1 MKFNSNFIVIDT
13 EGQPVLREL
22 AIVDHQGN
30 LIYEASAEN
39 QAQNSTISLQT
50 KPLKVIVQEFLEIA
64 QSKTIICHYARHDI
78 DVLRNTFQSVG
89 IPRPPLTF
97 ECSFK
102 LAQYYLPELD
112 NHSLESLSQHL
123 KLDFNGE
130 LFKQDGTNRAKY
142 DALFTYQLYR
152 HMMTEFLKTQLKQ
165 HPNPFGSSRVDTPFQ
180 DHIDYREIFQDEF
193 ERLKSI
199 LIDIKNDPNH
209 QSKGSIVI
217 GEPGSGKT
225 HLMMRLAKDL
235 LKTNRLLFIRQPNN
249 PDAIVFHIYSRILES
264 LIQNVPA
271 SDRTQM
277 EYLLANSFAKII
289 KNVAAYSTAK
299 IQKDDKILEVIQS
312 DNLNLFTDLGKE
324 ETKTKREYW
333 QHIEK
338 RATDWWTRNFSAA
351 GYAPKILK
359 GIIRFCGYTDFNR
372 RQIITQW
379 LALNDLPQEELDKA
393 SLESWGEDTSRE
405 EIALAALEVFS
416 KLSLLDE
423 PLIIVFDQLEGLGLA
438 HNQRLL
444 RSFGEAIKEIFTHVP
459 NSLIILNL
467 FPDRW
472 EQFKEIFDFSIIDR
486 ISQTQI
492 FLSKPPQEKLQ
503 KLLNLKA
510 QTVGVSLDE
519 LFETAEIKTILD
531 KTSIRTTLNTAAD
544 YYRYKIDEIA
554 LPQKPPNSNI
564 SSNPK
569 KQDVDTENS
578 LQYLVEE
585 VTQLKQVVFKITQ
598 ALNLTDIDIESGV
611 SVDLPIITSPT
622 TTQSSKKRQIQEY
635 LNQQRS
641 QLEEN
646 YSKPQVIT
654 ETDDLGKLRTLLE
667 SLRLVIAPLE
677 FDVLKLGMRVLP
689 EHVLVKTATHQ
700 FVVAFLH
707 QDGNRFY
714 HRIRNLNELM
724 NKHPDIQFNLCR
736 DSREGL
742 VSGKR
747 SLELLD
753 NFRNSDHGEFV
764 FMDKEQRI
772 IFELVYQ
779 MIIDIQNYDLEVT
792 LTEALDVILFEYRD
806 YWLFKNLTLLTL
818 AP

>member
-13 EGQPVLREL
+13 EGQPTLKEL

-30 LIYEASAEN
+30 LIYEAYAEN
-39 QAQNSTISLQT
+39 HPQNPTVSPKT
-50 KPLKVIVQEFLEIA
+50 KPLKVIIQDFLEIA

-89 IPRPPLTF
+89 IPRPQLTF

-102 LAQYYLPELD
+102 LAQCYLPELD
-112 NHSLESLSQHL
+112 SHSLDSLSQHL
-123 KLDFNGE
+123 KLNINGQV
-130 LFKQDGTNRAKY
+130 FKQDGSRQAKY

-152 HMMTEFLKTQLKQ
+152 HMMTEFLKTKLKQ
-165 HPNPFGSSRVDTPFQ
+165 HPNPFGTSRVDTPFQ
-180 DHIDYREIFQDEF
+180 DHVDYRAIFQNEF

-209 QSKGSIVI
+209 QSKGAIVI
-217 GEPGSGKT
+217 GEPGAGKT

-249 PDAIVFHIYSRILES
+249 PDAIIFHIYSRILES
-264 LIQNVPA
+264 LIQNVPE
-271 SDRTQM
+271 SDRTQL
-277 EYLLANSFAKII
+277 ECLLANSFAKII
-289 KNVAAYSTAK
+289 QNIEDYSTPK
-299 IQKDDKILEVIQS
+299 IQKDEKILEVIQS
-312 DNLNLFTDLGKE
+312 DNLNLFTQLGKE

-338 RATDWWTRNFSAA
+338 RATDWWTKTFSAA
-351 GYAPKILK
+351 GYAPQILK

-379 LALNDLPQEELDKA
+379 LALNDLSQEELDKV

-405 EIALAALEVFS
+405 EIALAALEVLS

-438 HNQRLL
+438 HNERLL
-444 RSFGEAIKEIFTHVP
+444 RSFGEAIKEIFTHAP

-472 EQFKEIFDFSIIDR
+472 EQFKGIFDGSIIDR

-492 FLSKPPQEKLQ
+492 LLSKPSAEQLQ
-503 KLLNLKA
+503 QLLNIKA
-510 QTVGVSLDE
+510 QAADVTLDE
-519 LFETAEIKTILD
+519 LFDHQEIKTILD
-531 KTSIRTTLNTAAD
+531 RASIRATLNTAAD

-554 LPQKPPNSNI
+554 LPQRLPNSGLNSKEI
-564 SSNPK
+564 SVETDNR
-569 KQDVDTENS
+569 
-578 LQYLVEE
+578 LQYLMEE
-585 VTQLKQVVFKITQ
+585 VSQIKQVIIQMTQ
-598 ALNLTDIDIESGV
+598 ALNLTETEHGV
-611 SVDLPIITSPT
+611 SIDLSTITPPAVNESATKQQIQDYLQQQRRQLEVNYEQPQIITES
-622 TTQSSKKRQIQEY
+622 
-635 LNQQRS
+635 
-641 QLEEN
+641 
-646 YSKPQVIT
+646 
-654 ETDDLGKLRTLLE
+654 DDIGKLKTILE

-677 FDVLKLGMRVLP
+677 FDTLKLGFRVVP
-689 EHVLVKTATHQ
+689 EHILVKTSTHQ

-707 QDGNRFY
+707 QSGSRFY
-714 HRIRNLNELM
+714 HRIRNLTELI
-724 NKHPDIQFNLCR
+724 NQNPQVQFTLCR
-736 DSREGL
+736 ESREGL
-742 VSGKR
+742 SLGKR
-747 SLELLD
+747 SLELLES
-753 NFRNSDHGEFV
+753 FRNLEQTEFI

-772 IFELVYQ
+772 TFELIYQ

-792 LTEALDVILFEYRD
+792 LTEALDIVLFEYRD
-806 YWLFKNLTLLTL
+806 YWLFKKITLLTFT
-818 AP
+818 P